1 MSNEKW
7 VFHVERNEHNQVVI
21 RARTN
26 YKTLSVII
34 VCMTV
39 GFFK

>member
-7 VFHVERNEHNQVVI
+7 VFHVERDEHNQVVI
-21 RARTN
+21 WLKTN

-34 VCMTV
+34 IA
-39 GFFK
+39 